1 MNKLKIC
8 VVTGTRAEFGLLRW
22 VMADIDKSKKLKLQI
37 IATGMHLSQ
46 KFGFTYK
53 DIEKDG
59 FFIDKKVNM
68 SLNSDTAQAITN
80 SMGKGM
86 IGFSDALKKLNPD
99 LLLVLGDRFEIFSA
113 TASAMIK
120 RIPIA
125 HIHGGEATEG
135 LIDESIRHCITK
147 MSHIHF
153 VAANEYRNRV
163 IQLGE
168 SPDCVHLVGGLGV
181 DSILKIELMEK
192 KELEKAIDFK
202 FGDKNLLITFHPV
215 TLERGTSEF
224 QMNQLL
230 AALDK
235 LSETH
240 LIFTM
245 PNADTEGRILFK
257 IIKDYVKGNS
267 KSVVYTSLGQLKYLS
282 CMKNVDGV
290 VGNSSSG
297 LLEAPSFN
305 IGTIN
310 IGDRQRGRL
319 KAKSIIDCQPIKKSI
334 YNATKK
340 LYSTEFQESIKNVK
354 NPYGSGG
361 ACKKIVKC
369 LEEMSFDNI
378 LKKKFYN
385 LN

>member
-1 MNKLKIC
+1 MSVVQEPEVKWTPEQMVEVTLNEPDDFLKVRETLTRIGVASRKEKKLYQSCHILHKQGRYYIVHFKELFALDGKHANLTLNDVQRRNRIARLLADWGLIS
-8 VVTGTRAEFGLLRW
+8 VVKTES
-22 VMADIDKSKKLKLQI
+22 VADIMGEAYPEIVAHLPVITEVIKDEELRFHATIEQGMRILQRN
-37 IATGMHLSQ
+37 
-46 KFGFTYK
+46 
-53 DIEKDG
+53 
-59 FFIDKKVNM
+59 IDKKVDM

-192 KELEKAIDFK
+192 KEK
-202 FGDKNLLITFHPV
+202 
-215 TLERGTSEF
+215 
-224 QMNQLL
+224 
-230 AALDK
+230 
-235 LSETH
+235 
-240 LIFTM
+240 
-245 PNADTEGRILFK
+245 IL
-257 IIKDYVKGNS
+257 G
-267 KSVVYTSLGQLKYLS
+267 
-282 CMKNVDGV
+282 
-290 VGNSSSG
+290 
-297 LLEAPSFN
+297 
-305 IGTIN
+305 
-310 IGDRQRGRL
+310 
-319 KAKSIIDCQPIKKSI
+319 
-334 YNATKK
+334 
-340 LYSTEFQESIKNVK
+340 
-354 NPYGSGG
+354 
-361 ACKKIVKC
+361 
-369 LEEMSFDNI
+369 
-378 LKKKFYN
+378 
-385 LN
+385 